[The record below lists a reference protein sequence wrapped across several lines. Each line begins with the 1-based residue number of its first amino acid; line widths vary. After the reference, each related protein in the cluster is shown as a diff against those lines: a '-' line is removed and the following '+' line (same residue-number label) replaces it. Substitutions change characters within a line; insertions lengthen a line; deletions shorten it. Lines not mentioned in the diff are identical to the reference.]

1 MLTPPGLKG
10 KQYRITGTAY
20 PRLRRPNQRRRHVL
34 IAIAGVLTLS
44 VLTWGTV
51 QLVGIFS
58 GGKRATA
65 ASACVRAISARL
77 PAADSVDGLT
87 APTGPPGPAT
97 GAARLSG
104 GASGAASAAA
114 SGAASGTAT
123 GSASAAASGA
133 AAPPG
138 AAAANG
144 ITVNVYN
151 ATGKAGLAGRTA
163 ALLKQRGFTIGTIGN
178 APAALQNKVA
188 GSARIT
194 GGSAGA
200 KAMTVLRSEVAG
212 ATPATDQRK
221 DASVDLVLGNGFTA
235 LATPAQAAQALA
247 LATGPAPSASAH
259 C

>member
-20 PRLRRPNQRRRHVL
+20 PRLRRPHQRRRHVL
-34 IAIAGVLTLS
+34 IAVAGVLTLS

-58 GGKRATA
+58 GSRHVAAAT
-65 ASACVRAISARL
+65 ACVRAASARL
-77 PAADSVDGLT
+77 AVPGSGDGLA
-87 APTGPPGPAT
+87 APTGPPGAAPAARISGAPPAT
-97 GAARLSG
+97 GPAATSG
-104 GASGAASAAA
+104 ATSGAATGTASGAASA
-114 SGAASGTAT
+114 
-123 GSASAAASGA
+123 
-133 AAPPG
+133 P
-138 AAAANG
+138 NG

-151 ATGKAGLAGRTA
+151 ATDKAGLAGRTA
-163 ALLKQRGFTIGTIGN
+163 ALLKQRGFTIGAIGN
-178 APAALQNKVA
+178 APAQLQNKVT
-188 GSARIT
+188 GSARVT
-194 GGSAGA
+194 GGSAGT

-212 ATPATDQRK
+212 ATPVTDGRR

-247 LATGPAPSASAH
+247 LATAPSPSASGH

>member
-20 PRLRRPNQRRRHVL
+20 PRLRRPHQRRRHVL
-34 IAIAGVLTLS
+34 LAVAGVLTLS

-58 GGKRATA
+58 GSRHTA
-65 ASACVRAISARL
+65 AAAACIRAATTRAVIPGSDSGSGSGSA
-77 PAADSVDGLT
+77 DGLT
-87 APTGPPGPAT
+87 APTGPPIAPPAT
-97 GAARLSG
+97 W
-104 GASGAASAAA
+104 ASGAAKAA
-114 SGAASGTAT
+114 GAANGV
-123 GSASAAASGA
+123 
-133 AAPPG
+133 AAP
-138 AAAANG
+138 NG

-235 LATPAQAAQALA
+235 LATPAQTAQALA

>member
-20 PRLRRPNQRRRHVL
+20 PRLRRPHQRRRHVL

-51 QLVGIFS
+51 QLVGVF
-58 GGKRATA
+58 GGGRRATA
-65 ASACVRAISARL
+65 ATACVRAISARL
-77 PAADSVDGLT
+77 PDSGSADGLT
-87 APTGPPGPAT
+87 APTGAAGAVPAT
-97 GAARLSG
+97 RV
-104 GASGAASAAA
+104 SGAASAASA
-114 SGAASGTAT
+114 SGPASG
-123 GSASAAASGA
+123 SASGA
-133 AAPPG
+133 AAAPG
-138 AAAANG
+138 AAAAKG

-151 ATGKAGLAGRTA
+151 ATDKAGLAGRTA

-178 APAALQNKVA
+178 APAQLQDKVA
-188 GSARIT
+188 GTARIT
-194 GGSAGA
+194 GGAAGT

-212 ATPATDQRK
+212 AVPATDQRK

-247 LATGPAPSASAH
+247 QAAGPAPSASGH

>member
-20 PRLRRPNQRRRHVL
+20 PRLRRPHQRRRHVL
-34 IAIAGVLTLS
+34 LAVAGVLTLS

-58 GGKRATA
+58 GSRHTA
-65 ASACVRAISARL
+65 AAAACIRAATTRAVIPDTASGSGSGSA
-77 PAADSVDGLT
+77 DGLT
-87 APTGPPGPAT
+87 APTGPPIGTPAT
-97 GAARLSG
+97 R
-104 GASGAASAAA
+104 ASGAANSV
-114 SGAASGTAT
+114 
-123 GSASAAASGA
+123 
-133 AAPPG
+133 AAP
-138 AAAANG
+138 NG

-178 APAALQNKVA
+178 APAQLQNKVT
-188 GSARIT
+188 GSAQVT
-194 GGSAGA
+194 GGSAGV
-200 KAMTVLRSEVAG
+200 KSMTVLRSEVAG
-212 ATPATDQRK
+212 AVPVTDKRK
-221 DASVDLVLGNGFTA
+221 DASVDLILGNSFTA

-247 LATGPAPSASAH
+247 LANAPAPSPSGH

>member
-20 PRLRRPNQRRRHVL
+20 PRLRRPHQRRRHIL
-34 IAIAGVLTLS
+34 IAVAGVLALS

-58 GGKRATA
+58 GSRHTSAAGACLRAGTAPAPASGDGLAFPSTAPSGSAA
-65 ASACVRAISARL
+65 ASIPASSAS
-77 PAADSVDGLT
+77 AAS
-87 APTGPPGPAT
+87 
-97 GAARLSG
+97 S
-104 GASGAASAAA
+104 ASSSASAAA
-114 SGAASGTAT
+114 SGAASVA
-123 GSASAAASGA
+123 GA
-133 AAPPG
+133 GA

-151 ATGKAGLAGRTA
+151 ATGHAGLAGRTA
-163 ALLKQRGFTIGTIGN
+163 QLLKQRGFTIGTIGN
-178 APAALQNKVA
+178 APAPLQNKVTGTA
-188 GSARIT
+188 QVT
-194 GGSAGA
+194 GGSAGT
-200 KAMTVLRSEVAG
+200 KAMAVLRSEVAG
-212 ATPATDQRK
+212 ATPVTDQRK
-221 DASVDLVLGNGFTA
+221 DASVDLVIGNAFTA